1 VIRTFV
7 LLENIFGVESPCDF
21 VRTEWSNQ
29 ESPIR
34 TEVLGVRKVDIFNHI
49 WPQKYY
55 ARLLKQVGT
64 MTEITKRSGA
74 IPMMVDLDVRFRVMD
89 AFDDYQQILS
99 LAAPPLE
106 VLGGPEVASELS
118 RIGSEGMAELCEK
131 YPNRFPGFIAS
142 IAMTDAQNAPEEARR
157 AVKDLGASGIQIYTN
172 VDGKP
177 LDAAEFR
184 HIFKTVETLGKPV
197 WIHPART
204 AQFADYL
211 TEELSLYEIWWT
223 FGWPYESS
231 AAQARLVFSKMMDEM
246 PGLKFIIH
254 HAGGMT
260 PFFEGRVGPGWDQLG
275 ARTSF
280 RDYKVLL
287 KELQKRP
294 LDYFKDFY
302 VDTATFG
309 SRAALECTLK
319 FYGIDH
325 VLFASDAP
333 FDPEGGPMYI
343 RETIRC
349 IDALDI
355 SKEDRRKIY
364 YSNACTLLGIE

>member
-1 VIRTFV
+1 MAS
-7 LLENIFGVESPCDF
+7 LLPSQSKSSITAERF
-21 VRTEWSNQ
+21 R
-29 ESPIR
+29 
-34 TEVLGVRKVDIFNHI
+34 VRKIDIFNHI
-49 WPQKYY
+49 WPHKYY
-55 ARLLKQVGT
+55 ERLLRQVGT

-74 IPMMVDLDVRFRVMD
+74 IPMMIDLDVRFRVMD
-89 AFDDYQQILS
+89 TFGEYQQILS

-106 VLGGPEVASELS
+106 VLGGPDVARELS
-118 RIGSEGMAELCEK
+118 KIGSDGMAELCEK
-131 YPNRFPGFIAS
+131 YPDRFPGFIAS
-142 IAMTDAQNAPEEARR
+142 IAMTDAKGAAEEARR
-157 AVKDLGASGIQIYTN
+157 AVTDLGACGIQIYTN
-172 VDGKP
+172 VGGKP
-177 LDAAEFR
+177 LDAPEFR
-184 HIFKTVETLGKPV
+184 HIFKTFEALGKPV

-204 AQFADYL
+204 AQFPDYL

-280 RDYKVLL
+280 RDYKPLL
-287 KELQKRP
+287 KELRKRP

-309 SRAALECTLK
+309 SIAALECSLS

-349 IDALDI
+349 IEALDV
-355 SKEDRRKIY
+355 SANDRERLY
-364 YSNACTLLGIE
+364 YKNACTLLGIK